1 MDKINSDNF
10 VEMNAY
16 TLEHRILVTGNTKA
30 NWESE
35 KVVKNFHLLF
45 TATGAVV
52 TYLLLLRFQKGITG
66 LDIAILRVCFCFRTV
81 CNGNCDLNPVVMPRR
96 NQIGFVRV

>member
-30 NWESE
+30 NWEKENGFNCPSI
-35 KVVKNFHLLF
+35 VVDPKS
-45 TATGAVV
+45 ATLQDIFDAQDFGLAHPGA
-52 TYLLLLRFQKGITG
+52 TWEDYLAYLLI
-66 LDIAILRVCFCFRTV
+66 
-81 CNGNCDLNPVVMPRR
+81 PRLTS
-96 NQIGFVRV
+96 

>member
-30 NWESE
+30 NWE
-35 KVVKNFHLLF
+35 NFIRYSD
-45 TATGAVV
+45 A
-52 TYLLLLRFQKGITG
+52 
-66 LDIAILRVCFCFRTV
+66 
-81 CNGNCDLNPVVMPRR
+81 NGNG
-96 NQIGFVRV
+96 I

>member
-30 NWESE
+30 NWEFFIPFSP
-35 KVVKNFHLLF
+35 LF
-45 TATGAVV
+45 YSFPTDRPGA
-52 TYLLLLRFQKGITG
+52 G
-66 LDIAILRVCFCFRTV
+66 RV
-81 CNGNCDLNPVVMPRR
+81 PRP
-96 NQIGFVRV
+96 GGPPET

>member
-30 NWESE
+30 NWEIIKRIKYGE
-35 KVVKNFHLLF
+35 RRMKN
-45 TATGAVV
+45 V
-52 TYLLLLRFQKGITG
+52 LRRLKG
-66 LDIAILRVCFCFRTV
+66 
-81 CNGNCDLNPVVMPRR
+81 R
-96 NQIGFVRV
+96 N

>member
-30 NWESE
+30 NWEYRKAGKE
-35 KVVKNFHLLF
+35 KEASPWYPLYVRQSH
-45 TATGAVV
+45 ADP
-52 TYLLLLRFQKGITG
+52 LRT
-66 LDIAILRVCFCFRTV
+66 R
-81 CNGNCDLNPVVMPRR
+81 P
-96 NQIGFVRV
+96 

>member
-30 NWESE
+30 NWELFYHRRPSKTVITE
-35 KVVKNFHLLF
+35 KILYGLMVK
-45 TATGAVV
+45 
-52 TYLLLLRFQKGITG
+52 K
-66 LDIAILRVCFCFRTV
+66 IL
-81 CNGNCDLNPVVMPRR
+81 PSHR
-96 NQIGFVRV
+96 NVPDKI

>member
-30 NWESE
+30 NWEFF
-35 KVVKNFHLLF
+35 KAAVCLYD
-45 TATGAVV
+45 GA
-52 TYLLLLRFQKGITG
+52 QPEG
-66 LDIAILRVCFCFRTV
+66 A
-81 CNGNCDLNPVVMPRR
+81 
-96 NQIGFVRV
+96 

>member
-30 NWESE
+30 NWEKEYSIS
-35 KVVKNFHLLF
+35 LGIS
-45 TATGAVV
+45 TSRRQRAV
-52 TYLLLLRFQKGITG
+52 
-66 LDIAILRVCFCFRTV
+66 
-81 CNGNCDLNPVVMPRR
+81 RR
-96 NQIGFVRV
+96 SPASRM